1 MSTPLNIPRVNNIGD
16 VSLEQV
22 IKSLEKQTSPYV
34 PLIFDSSQY
43 KKDYFSIPIND
54 SVSRITR
61 YGVYA
66 LFFNN
71 ITYVITAVNKRDFDK
86 TIITCDTSKLD
97 PTQIVD
103 NAYIS
108 QTNRK
113 RTLSQKRTIA
123 YDNNPYR
130 LMNQYSFFDSITVN
144 PNPTVITASNIN
156 RTNTDNQ
163 YTMWSNLLTI
173 QNIDPVLLN
182 LNIIIKNGDYISLT
196 EFATLNAII
205 TIMMTF

>member
-1 MSTPLNIPRVNNIGD
+1 MSSSLPVPDVHNIGD

-22 IKSLEKQTSPYV
+22 IKLLDTQITPFNSLK
-34 PLIFDSSQY
+34 LDSSQY

-54 SVSRITR
+54 PITRITQ

-66 LFFNN
+66 LFFNK
-71 ITYVITAVNKRDFDK
+71 ITYVITAVNKYEFDK
-86 TIITCDTSKLD
+86 TIITCDTSTLD

-108 QTNRK
+108 QTNTK
-113 RTLSQKRTIA
+113 RTLLQKRIISQ
-123 YDNNPYR
+123 DNNPYR
-130 LMNQYSFFDSITVN
+130 LMNTFVFNSTTIN
-144 PNPTVITASNIN
+144 PNPTLESASNMDNIDPNIN
-156 RTNTDNQ
+156 

-173 QNIDPVLLN
+173 QSIDPVLINLN
-182 LNIIIKNGDYISLT
+182 LIIKNKNYISLT

-205 TIMMTF
+205 TLMMTF